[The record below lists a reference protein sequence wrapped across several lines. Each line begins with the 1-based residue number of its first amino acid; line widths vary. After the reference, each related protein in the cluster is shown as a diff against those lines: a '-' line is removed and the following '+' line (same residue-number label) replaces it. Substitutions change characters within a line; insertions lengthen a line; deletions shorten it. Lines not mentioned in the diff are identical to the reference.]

1 MRCPQCSS
9 KLKKNSKF
17 CPECGIA
24 IAQEEL
30 PAQNKQK
37 TDPIKILLALVA
49 LLAIAVVVILLL
61 RGDTNQSLNV
71 IESNP
76 ESITETTSDP
86 IAFSDDLSAISIASQ
101 SVVKLNCYDKND
113 DLYAVGSGFAC
124 FANNVIVTNY
134 HVIEGNV
141 YRIEASTET
150 GETFPVKFVMISDK
164 ERDIAILATVNPHN
178 LSLLQTGS
186 SSSLQKGEKVVAIGS
201 PLGLLNSVST
211 GVFSGYA
218 EENGTDFLQFTASIS
233 SGSSGGALFNN
244 SGEVLGITF
253 ASYEAGQNV
262 NLAIPIEYVERLY
275 SVADNSTWVAVTKF
289 YETNPPTYTVNQV
302 LQLGDSLAGTVFY
315 IDAYFQEHKISY
327 FENGNDM
334 KKLAYRISATKT
346 GGNSIIVGYP
356 TISSPDEI
364 THEMLKESVA
374 IYNNSREPGT
384 PMRFRCTF
392 TADNSEY
399 TIYDHNLIKTN

>member
-1 MRCPQCSS
+1 MRCPQCNS
-9 KLKKNSKF
+9 KLKKNNKF
-17 CPECGIA
+17 CPECGIS
-24 IAQEEL
+24 IEQEEL
-30 PAQNKQK
+30 SVQNGQK
-37 TDPIKILLALVA
+37 SDPVKITLALVT

-61 RGDTNQSLNV
+61 RGDASQSANV
-71 IESNP
+71 IESTL
-76 ESITETTSDP
+76 ESATETMP
-86 IAFSDDLSAISIASQ
+86 NQVAFSDDLSAISDASQ
-101 SVVKLNCYDKND
+101 SVVKLNCYDRND
-113 DLYAVGSGFAC
+113 ELYAVGSGFAC
-124 FANNVIVTNY
+124 FSDNVIVTNY

-164 ERDIAILATVNPHN
+164 ERDIAVLATVYPHN
-178 LSLLQTGS
+178 LKLLQTGS

-275 SVADNSTWVAVTKF
+275 SVADKSNLVAVTQF
-289 YETNPPTYTVNQV
+289 YETNPPTYTVDQV
-302 LQLGDSLAGTVFY
+302 LQLGDALAGTVFY
-315 IDAYFQEHKISY
+315 IDGYFQEYKKSY
-327 FENGNDM
+327 FENGKDI
-334 KKLAYRISATKT
+334 KKLSYRISATKS
-346 GGNSIIVGYP
+346 GDNSIIVG
-356 TISSPDEI
+356 SPDI
-364 THEMLKESVA
+364 TSPEEKTFVMYEATFNHLAFYSDLEA
-374 IYNNSREPGT
+374 GT
-384 PMRFRCTF
+384 PVQFRCTF
-392 TADNSEY
+392 TPGNSEY
-399 TIYDHNLIKTN
+399 TITG